1 MDFELQTGRRFLG
14 LWCVLVWLAGALP
27 AMPSLA
33 DALTG
38 QPAPDLVL
46 HGIDGHDYRLSALRG
61 KVVIV
66 TFWATWC
73 APCREELPL
82 LSAFAKAHAGDGLR
96 VLAFALDGP
105 DTLSQVRSMARTLD
119 FPVGLLGSSWA
130 GEYGRIW
137 RIPVSFVLDRQGRL
151 VFNSLSSSGSAWDRE
166 SLQRRILPLLQSGP
180 AGSAASR

>member
-1 MDFELQTGRRFLG
+1 MLA
-14 LWCVLVWLAGALP
+14 WLAGALP
-27 AMPSLA
+27 SMPAQA
-33 DALTG
+33 DAVTG

-73 APCREELPL
+73 APCQEELPV
-82 LSAFAKAHAGDGLR
+82 LSSFAKAHAGDGLR

-105 DTLSQVRSMARTLD
+105 DTLPQVRNTARTLV

-151 VFNSLSSSGSAWDRE
+151 VYNSLSSNGSAWDRAT
-166 SLQRRILPLLQSGP
+166 LQQRILPLLQAGP
-180 AGSAASR
+180 AGHTAFR